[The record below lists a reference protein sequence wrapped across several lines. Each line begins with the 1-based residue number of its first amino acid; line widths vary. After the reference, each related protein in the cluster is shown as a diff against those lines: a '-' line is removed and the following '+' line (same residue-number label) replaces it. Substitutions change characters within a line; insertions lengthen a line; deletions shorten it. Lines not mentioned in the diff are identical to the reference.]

1 MVQNCLPYAA
11 QAPEVLQRRGTSF
24 GVDWW
29 GIGVL
34 LYELLVGQ
42 PPFQSQGDHWCAEP
56 VCRAT
61 AAPPCR
67 QHVETSMQHTTAVV
81 SK

>member
-1 MVQNCLPYAA
+1 VCRYSSCRCPCP

-42 PPFQSQGDHWCAEP
+42 PPFQSQGDHW
-56 VCRAT
+56 
-61 AAPPCR
+61 
-67 QHVETSMQHTTAVV
+67 
-81 SK
+81 